1 MPIDFGRNVHCLLG
15 LPFDAVDVSGALQR
29 VRDAAVLRHP
39 CFVSTPNLN
48 FLVACQSDAA
58 FRDSVMRSDLSLADG
73 MPLIWMARLLG
84 LPIRERVAGSSLFD
98 ALRRDA
104 KRPLSVYFFG
114 GPPGIADQACARLN
128 AEARGLRCVGF
139 TDPGFGSVEDMS
151 SAVAIDRINA
161 SGADF
166 LVVALGARKG
176 QEWIE
181 RNRGRIVAP
190 VISHLGAVVNFVA
203 GTISRA
209 PPWMQRTGLEWL
221 WRVKEEPGLWR
232 RYLADGIALLHL
244 MMTRVL
250 PHAWHTRRYRL
261 ATALALA
268 PAAVEKTAEDAVAV
282 LRLSGAWGEENL
294 TPLRLAFA
302 EVAADGGDL
311 RLDLAGTVRVDSA
324 FIGLLML
331 LHGHQSRIGRH
342 LWVGGARPAVVR
354 SFRWCCAEFV
364 LDGGDHDRLRRN

>member
-1 MPIDFGRNVHCLLG
+1 LPIDFERNVHCLLG

-73 MPLIWMARLLG
+73 MPLVWMARLLG

-104 KRPLSVYFFG
+104 ERPLSVYFFG
-114 GPPGIADQACARLN
+114 GPPGIADRACARLN

-151 SAVAIDRINA
+151 SAAAIDRINA

-181 RNRGRIVAP
+181 RNRGRIAAP

-203 GTISRA
+203 GTVSRA
-209 PPWMQRTGLEWL
+209 PPWMQRIGLEWL
-221 WRVKEEPGLWR
+221 WRIKEEPGLWR
-232 RYLADGIALLHL
+232 RYLADGIALLRL
-244 MMTRVL
+244 VMTRVL
-250 PHAWHTRRYRL
+250 PHVWYTHRQQPL
-261 ATALALA
+261 
-268 PAAVEKTAEDAVAV
+268 PAALTAPTVEQSEEKSVLV
-282 LRLSGAWGEENL
+282 LRLCGAWNAQNL
-294 TPLRLAFA
+294 APLRQAFA
-302 EVAADGGDL
+302 EVASGGGDL

-364 LDGGDHDRLRRN
+364 LDGGDQGRLRRN